1 MISDDSSL
9 AITNLICNERPGLGR
24 QCIRMSRYKAGE
36 TVTVAVNE

>member
-9 AITNLICNERPGLGR
+9 AITNLICMGQ